1 MPGWLKALLI
11 ATVVVV
17 LLIVAVIGVLVGAGF
32 YGWKAAVRA
41 GNEAAALQNMKTIAA
56 VEIQY
61 FNNHKRTFGT
71 ADQLV
76 KEALLNIRFSGDPP
90 HVDGYVFTLTV
101 TPGTKS
107 QPASYLL
114 NADPETETSGK
125 NHFCL
130 DSTDATIHV
139 NSTRPASA
147 TDPPFGR

>member
-32 YGWKAAVRA
+32 YGWKAAMRA

-76 KEALLNIRFSGDPP
+76 KEALQHSVLWRLSP
-90 HVDGYVFTLTV
+90 
-101 TPGTKS
+101 
-107 QPASYLL
+107 
-114 NADPETETSGK
+114 
-125 NHFCL
+125 C
-130 DSTDATIHV
+130 
-139 NSTRPASA
+139 
-147 TDPPFGR
+147 